1 MRKINSEYKTAFVS
15 EAGSEL
21 INNDYFGYVELEDFA
36 CYVVADGLY
45 KGVDAES
52 AKLAIKAVVQKFMER
67 PSIKKRTIEGYLRAA
82 NKMLVLS
89 SDRRRQR
96 LRTSITVVVTNYEAM
111 RYASVGNT
119 RMYLYRGDQIF
130 ARSTDTSLAQRMVER
145 EGSSQDKVARHRE
158 RNNLST
164 YLGQKNGFSPYISK
178 KIPLKETDVIT
189 LFTRGIWENVDDS
202 ELVDVFAETGNNPRE
217 AVDIVEELLLFRQPP
232 ELENYTFAA
241 IYVNKVFEDPNRR
254 KRIKKIII
262 ISIIVAVVLIAV
274 ALILFFWM
282 RHRQQLR
289 TDMEDHLTRVVMHI
303 EHNNFPGAL
312 TEVQGAEGL
321 ARRLRDQDAL
331 AEIDAYLQFIEA
343 VILGD
348 TRLDEGRYQEAQD
361 AFLRAQRES
370 VLMDRLGF
378 EDISRR
384 LEITED
390 YINFF
395 SLMELGDSLVMLGN
409 YEMALTIYNEA
420 RAQASSL
427 FFSAGRQ
434 QALDAI
440 ADVHERLTRAD
451 EREAAAAGAVEAE
464 REAAAAERAAAIAA
478 AAELMAQGDREFA
491 AGDYI
496 AARAFF
502 QMAREMY
509 LDLDDQT
516 AAATAATRIALAES
530 RLASR
535 EEQEAAALEFAD
547 LGDWFFNQGNFR
559 TAQRYYTL
567 ARQIFSDLNIAW
579 RVTQMDTQLELVRQA
594 LEQDPWGPPWGRAA

>member
-67 PSIKKRTIEGYLRAA
+67 PSIRKRAIKNYLRAA
-82 NKMLVLS
+82 NKVLVLS
-89 SDRRRQR
+89 SDKKRQR

-145 EGSSQDKVARHRE
+145 EGSSSDKLARHRE

-178 KIPLKETDVIT
+178 KIPLKESDVIT
-189 LFTRGIWENVDDS
+189 LFTRGIWENVEDG
-202 ELVDVFAETGNNPRE
+202 EMIDVFSETGDNPRE
-217 AVDIVEELLLFRQPP
+217 AVDLVEELLLSRQPS

-241 IYVNKVFEDPNRR
+241 IYVNKVFQDPNRK

-262 ISIIVAVVLIAV
+262 ISVIVAVVLIV
-274 ALILFFWM
+274 IALVLFFWL

-312 TEVQGAEGL
+312 AEVQGAEDL
-321 ARRLRDQDAL
+321 ARRLRNQDAL
-331 AEIDAYLQFIEA
+331 RQIDTYLQLIEA

-348 TRLDEGRYQEAQD
+348 TRLDEGRFQEAQD
-361 AFLRAQRES
+361 AFLRGQGYA
-370 VLMDRLGF
+370 VLMDRLGYD
-378 EDISRR
+378 DIGRR
-384 LEITED
+384 LEITENF
-390 YINFF
+390 INFF
-395 SLMELGDSLVMLGN
+395 SLMELGDSLVALGN
-409 YEMALTIYNEA
+409 YEMALTIFNEA
-420 RAQASSL
+420 RVQASSL

-440 ADVHERLTRAD
+440 ADVHVLMIRED
-451 EREAAAAGAVEAE
+451 EREAAAAGAVQAE
-464 REAAAAERAAAIAA
+464 REAEAAERAAVIAA
-478 AAELMAQGDREFA
+478 AAELIAQGDREFA

-509 LDLDDQT
+509 LDIGDQT
-516 AAATAATRIALAES
+516 AAATAAARIALAES
-530 RLASR
+530 RLANR
-535 EEQEAAALEFAD
+535 EEQEEAALEFAA
-547 LGDWFFNQGNFR
+547 LGDWHFNNGNFR
-559 TAQRYYTL
+559 AAQRYYTL
-567 ARQIFSDLNIAW
+567 ARQIFADLNIVW
-579 RVTQMDTQLELVRQA
+579 RVTQMDNQLELVRQA
-594 LEQDPWGPPWGRAA
+594 LEQDQWGPPWGRAA